1 MNQVRL
7 QGIAA
12 RDNGEPRTLDGALVQ
27 VTVKT
32 V

>member
-1 MNQVRL
+1 MNTVKL
-7 QGIAA
+7 QGIAV
-12 RDNGEPRTLDGALVQ
+12 RDDGAHKVLDGALVQ